1 MRRFFWYDRIRKWN
15 QLKFHYLDPTTI
27 HYAAAK
33 HIRKKKIQFST
44 LWSNH
49 NRKNA
54 QRRQLLP
61 TIAAEPTA
69 PQRDWASRGDQK
81 TPSAA
86 SSYRSWEGWPPSR
99 PRHRRR
105 LPRAATPW
113 CSARRRRGEV
123 GLKVEVFCH
132 KLAGGWSST
141 CRRRSSPATGS
152 WSSQRKEMLCGLLNG
167 HGHGWPIW
175 ILFAEFT
182 AQCPLARNVIGLTDP
197 ILSYHDHYGLRFVPI
212 KHASNFLFL
221 MECYIS
227 HSLIV

>member
-1 MRRFFWYDRIRKWN
+1 MRRFFRYDRIRKWN
-15 QLKFHYLDPTTI
+15 QLKFHYLDPI
-27 HYAAAK
+27 M
-33 HIRKKKIQFST
+33 QPLST
-44 LWSNH
+44 LGIKRFNFQH
-49 NRKNA
+49 FDPTTTAENA

-81 TPSAA
+81 TPSAS

-105 LPRAATPW
+105 RRRAATPW

-123 GLKVEVFCH
+123 GVKVEVFGH
-132 KLAGGWSST
+132 GQAGGWSSSS
-141 CRRRSSPATGS
+141 RRRSSPATGS

-175 ILFAEFT
+175 INVAQFT
-182 AQCPLARNVIGLTDP
+182 AQCDRPDRPDTIIPWPLWFTLSTYLTR
-197 ILSYHDHYGLRFVPI
+197 I
-212 KHASNFLFL
+212 
-221 MECYIS
+221 
-227 HSLIV
+227 